1 MLTTPPIRT
10 TSGLTT
16 VVGAASRALT
26 LVLGTQRIDLTMTSV
41 AAGVTRRYEF
51 ADKWNRDAVNARVWS
66 GIHFRTAD
74 VVGNAM
80 GNKVGEWALD
90 HYFAPTGSG
99 DGGDD

>member
-1 MLTTPPIRT
+1 M
-10 TSGLTT
+10 GLN
-16 VVGAASRALT
+16 S
-26 LVLGTQRIDLTMTSV
+26 SV

-80 GNKVGEWALD
+80 GKKVGDWALA
-90 HYFAPTGSG
+90 HYFAPTG
-99 DGGDD
+99 GDDDGDD